1 VNEHPEFE
9 LLDAHAL
16 GALDPSEAAR
26 VEAHLRDCPA
36 CRREYA
42 ELRHVLDV
50 LPHALPALPAPTAL
64 RDRIMAAI
72 EEPQHPIPPASE
84 LARPTPTPV
93 IPPRFA
99 RRDFPLIGSL
109 AAALALA
116 LIGDAYFA
124 FAGRSVDRAG
134 VPVVALQPTP
144 SPTPRPSPLGS
155 PPVTIRPTVPPAV
168 REARAE
174 AATIAVLERRLAS
187 AQHSAG
193 TDAARIR
200 RLEGELADARN
211 KPRIVRIVVAPPR
224 PARTAVPLAA
234 TTARPVSVAVQTA
247 SPAASAGSIGAADST
262 ALIAALRS
270 GKVYAVDGVVG
281 IQPWH
286 LTIVQPRNGNHA
298 LVFSGTPG
306 APAGDTYRTW
316 VIRAGQTVDIGE
328 LPPNKPTTL
337 QMPMA
342 LEPGDVIAFSREPVG
357 AGNLPT
363 QPFLMQFTVPQ

>member
-1 VNEHPEFE
+1 MNEHPAFE

-16 GALDPSEAAR
+16 GTLESGEAAR
-26 VEAHLRDCPA
+26 VDVHLRECRD

-42 ELRHVLDV
+42 ELLHVLDV
-50 LPHALPALPAPTAL
+50 LPHALPAQPAPTAL

-72 EEPQHPIPPASE
+72 DEPQHPIPPASE
-84 LARPTPTPV
+84 LARPAPTPV

-99 RRDFPLIGSL
+99 RREFPLIGSL
-109 AAALALA
+109 AAALAIA

-134 VPVVALQPTP
+134 LPVVALQPTP
-144 SPTPRPSPLGS
+144 SPTPRPSSLSS
-155 PPVTIRPTVPPAV
+155 PPVTIRPTVSPAV

-174 AATIAVLERRLAS
+174 AARIAVLERRLAR
-187 AQHSAG
+187 AQRSAG
-193 TDAARIR
+193 TDAVRIR
-200 RLEGELADARN
+200 RLEGELADARS

-234 TTARPVSVAVQTA
+234 TTAPPA
-247 SPAASAGSIGAADST
+247 PAASAGSIGAADST

-281 IQPWH
+281 TEPWH

-306 APAGDTYRTW
+306 APTGDTYRTW

-328 LPPNKPTTL
+328 LPPNKPATL